1 MSDYITA
8 GAIFVGTIFLVLAA
22 LAAIRM
28 PDVYCRLSAST
39 KAVTFGAGMMLFGA
53 AFAIEDTGITTR
65 AVAGIAFYFVTSP
78 IAAHVLARAAH
89 QRGTKLWEGTLIDE
103 LETGHL
109 SANGDPPA
117 AAPEG
122 TSPPGEQSPLA

>member
-103 LETGHL
+103 LETGHP
-109 SANGDPPA
+109 SRPVEPPPA
-117 AAPEG
+117 DSH
-122 TSPPGEQSPLA
+122 TSPGPGEQ